1 MGKPSKKKISRK
13 KTTHHGKNKKL
24 SRRKMKGGVAFN
36 APFSSLPSSTYIP
49 LNPNVNE
56 NPSWNQIDARL
67 LPAMKGGKKTRKK
80 RGGMTQDEQFI
91 YNSQLKRLGE
101 IIVKRISDE
110 IQKAKFLDVYSDDL
124 ERLTVLENRY
134 KSLSEQVSQRNLPF
148 GLEMVI
154 IQLREIENELQQEIF
169 DKEQSDTPG
178 TYYEIELAHYLI
190 KVNERFP
197 EDTQPH
203 LRPWEDKQLPYV
215 GGPVGGK
222 QARKSRTKRKIKG
235 GSLVGTDIVTGLN
248 TTDTNSVMA
257 FGTTGGTDFMK
268 DTILAKGIDSGPYL
282 SEKTVPDPMLV

>member
-1 MGKPSKKKISRK
+1 
-13 KTTHHGKNKKL
+13 
-24 SRRKMKGGVAFN
+24 
-36 APFSSLPSSTYIP
+36 
-49 LNPNVNE
+49 
-56 NPSWNQIDARL
+56 
-67 LPAMKGGKKTRKK
+67 
-80 RGGMTQDEQFI
+80 MTPEEQNR
-91 YNSQLKRLGE
+91 YQAQLKRLGE

-110 IQKAKFLDVYSDDL
+110 IQKAKFLDVFPTIGDM
-124 ERLTVLENRY
+124 ERFTDLENRY

-154 IQLREIENELQQEIF
+154 IELREIENELQREIF

-178 TYYEIELAHYLI
+178 TYYEIELARHLVN
-190 KVNERFP
+190 VNERFP

-222 QARKSRTKRKIKG
+222 QARKSRRKRKMKG